1 MWTHTYIWSP
11 SSDFWISWRT
21 SVRNK
26 SRLSAECSLH
36 MKKPSSSLWEA
47 ALSRPMWDLINWS
60 WRLSD
65 DIGSKKLTH
74 PLKVEHDATRTES
87 RHRWASLEDFCSVL
101 EYSLSSFSKAC
112 SITHLA
118 ALSGIHRQQAED
130 TRQQDR
136 HKGVGLNQL
145 NRGTLH
151 AVVSTLDAHAGQNI
165 KSILPVFSLCWAVL
179 KQTNKQTQKATSY
192 YFLRILNPEWEKW
205 EFLKNCLMVC

>member
-1 MWTHTYIWSP
+1 
-11 SSDFWISWRT
+11 
-21 SVRNK
+21 
-26 SRLSAECSLH
+26 
-36 MKKPSSSLWEA
+36 
-47 ALSRPMWDLINWS
+47 MWDLINCHGGCLMIKGAKS
-60 WRLSD
+60 WH
-65 DIGSKKLTH
+65 TQ
-74 PLKVEHDATRTES
+74 LKVEHDATRTES

-136 HKGVGLNQL
+136 HKEGVGSNQL

-179 KQTNKQTQKATSY
+179 KQTNKIKQKATSY
-192 YFLRILNPEWEKW
+192 YFLQILNPEWEKW
-205 EFLKNCLMVC
+205 EFLKICLMVCLAVAKVSVGNYRQLLPHPI